1 MLMDEFLRDIH
12 TMVFKKWVLYQTS
25 PDYEI
30 YPDPDDP
37 DVIVIRTDYS
47 YSEISFNP
55 LNIIELSVTNTA
67 TNNVE
72 FYLHFQMNTLKHAL
86 ELFEEMIDS
95 IKKLVNK
102 PVTKVLLSCTG
113 GLTTGFFAQRLNEVS
128 ALLTLDSVF
137 VAVPYRDLFTV
148 GQNYDIILL
157 APQISFEYAKVQKI
171 LKGKQVFRI
180 PNLVF
185 AKYDAGAVFR
195 MIQNHPKEKVEKH
208 VPLAPLSLEGIEGGH
223 VQILVIAVI
232 RTGERVYIDYRVYDK
247 DNTILYDSE
256 IIKYKIAVADIYD
269 ILDTVLVRFPQVEM
283 VGISMPG
290 IINEGKVSLLQHG
303 FDDFDLIANLTERY
317 HQKFVVENDV
327 NCIAVGYYA
336 SQKEY
341 ASLCF
346 ILQPKAGYASGVGS
360 IFKGQLIKGHHHIA
374 GEVQYS
380 PLSRHDDTI
389 ELSKTPE
396 GCLKLMGETCASVIS
411 ILDPELIL
419 VSCELLVSEDE
430 IKKETSH
437 YIPDKYLPEMKLLE
451 NLREYNLLGQMIL
464 CIEEN

>member
-12 TMVFKKWVLYQTS
+12 MMIFKKWVLYQTS
-25 PDYEI
+25 SDYDI
-30 YPDPDDP
+30 FQDPDDP
-37 DVIVIRTDYS
+37 DVIVIKTDYS

-95 IKKLVNK
+95 IKKLINK

-113 GLTTGFFAQRLNEVS
+113 GLTTGFFAQRLNEINQ
-128 ALLTLDSVF
+128 LLSLDYVF

-157 APQISFEYAKVQKI
+157 APQISFEYAMVKKI
-171 LKGKQVFRI
+171 LKGKQVMRI

-185 AKYDAGAVFR
+185 AKYDAGAIFR
-195 MIQNHPKEKVEKH
+195 MIENRPKEKEIQSVQH
-208 VPLAPLSLEGIEGGH
+208 APLTLEGIKGGH
-223 VQILVIAVI
+223 VPVLVIAI
-232 RTGERVYIDYRVYDK
+232 IQTGERVYIDYRVYDQ
-247 DNTILYDSE
+247 DNAILYDNE

-269 ILDTVLVRFPQVEM
+269 TIDTVLARFPQIELI
-283 VGISMPG
+283 GISMPG
-290 IINEGKVSLLQHG
+290 IIYNGRVSLTLHG
-303 FDDFDLIANLTERY
+303 LDDFDLVAHLRERY
-317 HQKFVVENDV
+317 QQKFVVENDV

-336 SQKEY
+336 SQKKYE
-341 ASLCF
+341 SLSF

-360 IFKGQLIKGHHHIA
+360 IFNGQLIRGVHHIA
-374 GEVQYS
+374 GEVQYA
-380 PLSRHDDTI
+380 PTSRHEKTI
-389 ELSKTPE
+389 EISKTPE
-396 GCLKLMGETCASVIS
+396 GSLELMGETCASVIS

-419 VSCELLVSEDE
+419 VSCELLVNEE
-430 IKKETSH
+430 VIKKEIERYMPEK
-437 YIPDKYLPEMKLLE
+437 YIPEVKLLD
-451 NLREYNLLGQMIL
+451 NLREYNLIGQMIL